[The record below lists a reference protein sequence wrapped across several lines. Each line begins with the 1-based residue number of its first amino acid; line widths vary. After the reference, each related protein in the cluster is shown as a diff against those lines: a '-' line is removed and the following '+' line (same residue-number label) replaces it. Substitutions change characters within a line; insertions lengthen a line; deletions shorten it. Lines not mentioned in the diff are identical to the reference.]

1 MAAQLG
7 FDSASIG
14 GTAIAKTAFVRGG
27 TYSNDP
33 NNGEV
38 FTSDGKFHGIPLY
51 RGGSASFKVFGD
63 SLSLTTAA
71 ADAGTGGVGVT
82 CVLTAGAQE
91 IISGTALVTCSYDE
105 AERST
110 SIELKFDPTVDAS

>member
-14 GTAIAKTAFVRGG
+14 GTPIAKTAFVRGG
-27 TYSNDP
+27 TYSPEP
-33 NNGEV
+33 NNSEV

-51 RGGSASFKVFGD
+51 RGGTASFKMYGD
-63 SLSLTTAA
+63 GLSHTTAA
-71 ADAGTGGVGVT
+71 ADAGSGGVGVT
-82 CVLTAGAQE
+82 CILTAGSQT
-91 IISGTALVTCSYDE
+91 IISATALVTCSYDE

-110 SIELKFDPTVDAS
+110 TIELKFDPTVDA